1 VAHKLRGT
9 ILDILRADEA
19 MSGWFVFKFTLL
31 GLGALSLHRY
41 DGQCVLIW
49 ITFGWFLLGAI
60 LGYRGGHL

>member
-1 VAHKLRGT
+1 MR
-9 ILDILRADEA
+9 
-19 MSGWFVFKFTLL
+19 SWFVFKFTLL

-49 ITFGWFLLGAI
+49 ITFGWFLLGAL